1 MWRHRNS
8 ALHDMEAGKVL
19 IMEGDVNR
27 MVIQEHVAGAL
38 QLLHSDIP
46 LIRIQL
52 EHLIAGTL
60 AYKQQWLES
69 MEAAHIRFQKKRP
82 QKKRMKSYGNLGRL
96 PGTKISYP
104 EAYEGE

>member
-19 IMEGDVNR
+19 IVEGGVNR
-27 MVIQEHVAGAL
+27 TVIQEHAAGASW
-38 QLLHSDIP
+38 LLCSDIQ

-52 EHLIAGTL
+52 EHLIAGML

-69 MEAAHIRFQKKRP
+69 MEAAHLRFQKK
-82 QKKRMKSYGNLGRL
+82 QDCKKREQSLMETWVGYQAPK
-96 PGTKISYP
+96 
-104 EAYEGE
+104 